1 MTVVHLVLSILF
13 RIQIHVAKAVHW
25 AGIRSRL
32 RWEYWRSRLA
42 SLGENTSIFA
52 NVVIHNPQMVSIGNG
67 CSIAEFVHI
76 WGGGQV
82 TIGDNVLVAS
92 HVAITSMTHDP
103 KAEIF
108 SQTSV
113 KQPVVIEDNVWIG
126 AGAVILPGTR
136 LESGCIVG
144 AGAVVTKDVPAD
156 WIVTGVPAQR
166 LRRRKE
172 QPL

>member
-1 MTVVHLVLSILF
+1 MTAVHFILASFF
-13 RIQIHVAKAVHW
+13 RIQIYAARITRW
-25 AGIRSRL
+25 AGILSRF
-32 RWEYWRSRLA
+32 RWEYWNSRLA

-52 NVVIHNPQMVSIGNG
+52 NVAIHNPQMVSIGDG

-82 TIGDNVLVAS
+82 SIGDNVLVAS

-103 KAEIF
+103 NADIF
-108 SQTSV
+108 AQTSV
-113 KQPVVIEDNVWIG
+113 RQPVVIENNVWIG
-126 AGAVILPGTR
+126 AGAVILPGIR

-166 LRRRKE
+166 LRRRTE
-172 QPL
+172 QPV